1 MNYISRYGLE
11 FNPFIK
17 NSKEILY
24 ENNNYKEVKARL
36 DYLLQTKGIGL
47 ITGDPGCG
55 KTTIVRNYTNNL
67 NQNAYKIIYLPLS
80 TLTVLE
86 AYKQLAIAFNIEPFH
101 RKYEN
106 FAAIQD
112 AIRRLNIE
120 KKIIPIIIFDEA
132 NYLSSSFL
140 NDIKI
145 LFNFEMDSRDL
156 AVVLLVG
163 QSVLNNALNMKNNEA
178 LKQRIITSYNIGTM
192 SIEESCI
199 YIKTKLSNAG
209 ASSDIFT
216 SQALR
221 AIASYSSGNPR
232 VISHVCD
239 LALMIANKI
248 DKNNID
254 DEVANLAI
262 NEINM

>member
-17 NSKEILY
+17 NSKEILF
-24 ENNNYKEVKARL
+24 ENNNYKEVKVRL

-55 KTTIVRNYTNNL
+55 KTTIVRNYTNRL
-67 NQNAYKIIYLPLS
+67 NQSAYKTIYLPLS
-80 TLTVLE
+80 TLTVME
-86 AYKQLAIAFNIEPFH
+86 AYKQLAVAFNVEPSL

-106 FAAIQD
+106 FSYIQD
-112 AIRRLNIE
+112 AIRRLNVE
-120 KKIIPIIIFDEA
+120 KKIVPIIIFDEA

-140 NDIKI
+140 NDLKI

-163 QSVLNNALNMKNNEA
+163 QSVLNNALKMKNNEA

-199 YIKTKLSNAG
+199 YIKTKLGDAG

-216 SQALR
+216 PQALR
-221 AIASYSSGNPR
+221 AVASYSSGNPR
-232 VISHVCD
+232 VISRVCD
-239 LALMIANKI
+239 LALMIANKM
-248 DKNNID
+248 DKNTID
-254 DEVANLAI
+254 EEAAHMAI
-262 NEINM
+262 NENNI